1 MADEIRVTDQ
11 SHLDALITEKLRC
24 AGCGKNL
31 HPVYHRNI
39 IQWTCPVPGCS
50 RMLPNLSVEGRILG
64 ILMDA
69 GVDGR
74 SHIQKVIARYKKS
87 LLGKK

>member
-1 MADEIRVTDQ
+1 MADEIRITDQ
-11 SHLDALITEKLRC
+11 AHLDALIWEKLRC
-24 AGCGKNL
+24 AGCSQHL
-31 HPVYHRNI
+31 HPVPHRNI

-50 RMLPNLSVEGRILG
+50 RMLPNTAVESRIMA

-69 GVDGR
+69 GLDGR
-74 SHIQKVIARYKKS
+74 ALLKKTIARYKKS